1 MTYDKIMQINKVW
14 KKILK
19 DFDKKILETGK
30 LENNFEQYNSW
41 NWKRKTEC

>member
-1 MTYDKIMQINKVW
+1 MTYDKIMQINNVW

-30 LENNFEQYNSW
+30 LENNFE
-41 NWKRKTEC
+41 